1 MEQILWSNKIIWKKY
16 GLVNMNESKSETIPS
31 SSSSSSFMDTH
42 NIVNVN
48 IK

>member
-16 GLVNMNESKSETIPS
+16 GLINMNESKSETIPS
-31 SSSSSSFMDTH
+31 SSSSSFMGTH